1 MKVILQQEVK
11 GLGKKGD
18 IVDVADG
25 HARNYL
31 LPRKIAILATSA
43 NVNIAKQ
50 HQEAEQIRA
59 RRQAEEARALAAQL
73 GKVGVTVK
81 VRTGENGKM
90 FGSVTAKDIAEALA
104 AQHGIEIDRRKI
116 DLREPLKTLGEFP
129 VVLRLHPDVA
139 ATIWVF
145 VVAG

>member
-139 ATIWVF
+139 ATIRVF

>member
-1 MKVILQQEVK
+1 VK